1 MALVFVDANIPM
13 YARGRD
19 ELLRESARAVMQLV
33 VDNVPAFVTDSEVLQ
48 EILRRYRAQ
57 RRWPEGRVVLDS
69 FVGAIGSRVEPVYAE
84 DVLLAADL
92 ADIGSRLDA
101 RDLLHAAVMRRL
113 GCTHIVSADRG
124 FDEIADVERLDP
136 RAVAEW
142 APVLAS

>member
-48 EILRRYRAQ
+48 EILNRYRTQ
-57 RRWPEGRVVLDS
+57 RRWPEGCVVLDS
-69 FVGAIGSRVEPVYAE
+69 LVGAIGSRVEPVYAE

-113 GCTHIVSADRG
+113 GCTHIVSADRR
-124 FDEIADVERLDP
+124 FEEVPDVERLDP

-142 APVLAS
+142 APALGF